1 MLVLASSG
9 LEAEVG
15 LSRAASAG
23 TGSAETG
30 SAGSGSGEAVRGA
43 LLVRGLGAGAVRGR
57 DLLPCVR
64 DLLAESSL
72 LPRDLAALAVDVGP
86 GSFTGVRL
94 GVTAAKT
101 LAFALGVPVVG
112 VTSLLA
118 LAQGAP
124 RRARVLAVRD
134 AGRGTVYAVLLGPQP
149 EATADTRP
157 LERAPQRLEA
167 AELRHWPADALL
179 VGEEA
184 PRLAA
189 EHSLPQRPL
198 TVRADAA
205 AVLALALPRLMAG
218 ERTDPATLVPLYLQA
233 SAPERLRAG
242 EPAAPGAK
250 RAAPAPAAR
259 RPKAG

>member
-9 LEAEVG
+9 REAEVG
-15 LSRAASAG
+15 LSCAG
-23 TGSAETG
+23 P
-30 SAGSGSGEAVRGA
+30 AGEGRGT
-43 LLVRGLGAGAVRGR
+43 LLVRALGLGAARGR

-64 DLLAESSL
+64 DLLAESAL
-72 LPRDLAALAVDVGP
+72 APRDLAAIAVDLGP

-101 LAFALGVPVVG
+101 LAFALDRPVVG
-112 VTSLLA
+112 VSSLVA
-118 LAQGAP
+118 LAQQAP
-124 RRARVLAVRD
+124 REARVLALRD
-134 AGRGTVYAVLLGPQP
+134 AGRGTVYAALLGPQP
-149 EATADTRP
+149 GATADSRP

-167 AELRHWPADALL
+167 AELRRWPADALL

-189 EHSLPQRPL
+189 EHALPQRPL
-198 TVRADAA
+198 TLRADAA
-205 AVLALALPRLMAG
+205 AVLALALPRLEAG

-242 EPAAPGAK
+242 EATAERAAPGPTAG
-250 RAAPAPAAR
+250 

>member
-1 MLVLASSG
+1 VLVLASSG

-15 LSRAASAG
+15 LSRASL
-23 TGSAETG
+23 
-30 SAGSGSGEAVRGA
+30 AGSGPVEAGSGEAGSGREGRGA
-43 LLVRGLGAGAVRGR
+43 LLVRGLGAGAIRGR

-64 DLLAESSL
+64 DLLAGCAL
-72 LPRDLAALAVDVGP
+72 VPRDLAALAVDVGP

-94 GVTAAKT
+94 CVTAAKT

-124 RRARVLAVRD
+124 RQARVLAVRD
-134 AGRGTVYAVLLGPQP
+134 AGRGTVYAALLGSQP
-149 EATADTRP
+149 GATADSRP
-157 LERAPQRLEA
+157 LERAPQRLA
-167 AELRHWPADALL
+167 ATELRHWPADALL

-189 EHSLPQRPL
+189 EHALPQRPL
-198 TVRADAA
+198 TLRADAA
-205 AVLALALPRLMAG
+205 AVLALALPRLVAG

-250 RAAPAPAAR
+250 RAAPGPVAR